1 MYEIIKLELY
11 KLKKSKM
18 FWGIMIYIIFA
29 ALEYRSVF
37 RIDKFQNDVY
47 FTFFYF

>member
-18 FWGIMIYIIFA
+18 FWGIMIYIILMIPA
-29 ALEYRSVF
+29 MLSMAEEETELGVS
-37 RIDKFQNDVY
+37 
-47 FTFFYF
+47 